1 MGSNP
6 VPAFLTKLWAL
17 VENPTCD
24 DLICWDEVSYSLECN
39 TLDAKQNELKFRFGS
54 NKILFRIL

>member
-1 MGSNP
+1 MYHAAIMGSNP

-24 DLICWDEVSYSLECN
+24 DLICWDEVSFYKKS
-39 TLDAKQNELKFRFGS
+39 G
-54 NKILFRIL
+54 